1 MAKTTV
7 RSELEYFIVDYVDED
22 AGLFVQTGYFTT
34 EEAAQERA
42 DILETKEQIGLEDLA
57 GDVTE

>member
-1 MAKTTV
+1 MSKTTV
-7 RSELEYFIVDYVDED
+7 RAEGEHFIVDYADEE

-42 DILETKEQIGLEDLA
+42 NILETQELIGLEDLA
-57 GDVTE
+57 GDVAE

>member
-7 RSELEYFIVDYVDED
+7 RAELEYFIVDYVDED

-57 GDVTE
+57 GDVAE

>member
-7 RSELEYFIVDYVDED
+7 RAELDYFIVDYVDED

-42 DILETKEQIGLEDLA
+42 AILETKEQIGLEDLA

>member
-7 RSELEYFIVDYVDED
+7 RAELEYFIVDYADED

-42 DILETKEQIGLEDLA
+42 AILETKEQIGLEDLA

>member
-7 RSELEYFIVDYVDED
+7 RAELDYFIVDYVDED

-57 GDVTE
+57 GDVAE